1 MTALPADRRTVHTVH
16 CMGTVF
22 SIDIRDV
29 GDWTDA
35 VCDVVGWLHQVDDI
49 FSTYR
54 EDSDISRLRRGEA
67 VLPELHPAV
76 AEVLDLCVQMQ
87 RETDGYFTA
96 LWSGSLDPTGLVKGW
111 AIERASEIL
120 RQAGS
125 AHHAVNG
132 GGDIQLAGEAAPGEP
147 WRVGVSHPA
156 DRTQVMRVVTGR
168 DFAVATSGRGER
180 GDHIVNPY
188 TRSPATELAAVTVI
202 GRSLTRADAYA
213 TAALA
218 MGPAAAP
225 WLDNREGYGGFVVAD
240 RLAGPAAA
248 ACKVRYVGVA

>member
-1 MTALPADRRTVHTVH
+1 
-16 CMGTVF
+16 MGTVF
-22 SIDIRDV
+22 SIDIRDP
-29 GDWTDA
+29 GDWTVA
-35 VCDVVGWLHQVDDI
+35 VCDVAAWLHHVDGI

-54 EDSDISRLRRGEA
+54 DDSDISRLRRGA
-67 VLPELHPAV
+67 VALADVHPEV

-96 LWSGSLDPTGLVKGW
+96 LWSGALDPTGLVKGW
-111 AIERASEIL
+111 AIERASEML
-120 RQAGS
+120 RLAGS

-147 WRVGVSHPA
+147 WRVGVSNPA

-188 TRSPATELAAVTVI
+188 TRSPATELAAVTVV
-202 GRSLTRADAYA
+202 GPSLTRADAYA

-218 MGPAAAP
+218 MGPAAGV
-225 WLDNREGYGGFVVAD
+225 WLHNRVGYDGFVVAEPI
-240 RLAGPAAA
+240 AGSATEE
-248 ACKVRYVGVA
+248 